1 MNTDDPR
8 KPGDPHDPLA
18 ALFRAARGE
27 DAPYIGT
34 AGGFGRLEF
43 GFETRMLARIREE
56 RGASWLAW
64 AARLCPFAA
73 ALAVATGV
81 WTYMHWEDSPD
92 GESVVS
98 AVRLAGVPVLDYY
111 LGGDQ

>member
-8 KPGDPHDPLA
+8 TPNDPLD
-18 ALFRAARGE
+18 ALFHAARGE
-27 DAPYIGT
+27 DAPFVGQ
-34 AGGFGRLEF
+34 AGGFGRLEY
-43 GFETRMLARIREE
+43 GFETRTLARIREE
-56 RGASWLAW
+56 RGAAWLAW

-73 ALAVATGV
+73 ALAVAAGV

-111 LGGDQ
+111 LGAEQ